1 MLKIEI
7 SINAEIIIFIIIL
20 ILAKKIW
27 LYTLFILFVLLHE
40 LTHMIVGIALG
51 FKLKKLSIMPIG
63 FKIEFRK
70 INSNKYIEQK
80 KIFVSAAGPAIN
92 LLIAGLAAIFKLHIN
107 IIYINLIIALFNLI
121 PIYPLDG
128 GRILKSILNIKF
140 EYTKACKIVKMVSN
154 LSIIALTAL
163 CSILVLRIKNI
174 SIILVL
180 AYLWYLVIRE
190 NRKYKLLKRMYKLI
204 EKIDN

>member
-40 LTHMIVGIALG
+40 LTHIIVAVALG
-51 FKLKKLSIMPIG
+51 FKPKKLSIMPFG
-63 FKIEFRK
+63 FKMEFNEIK
-70 INSNKYIEQK
+70 NNKNIKLK
-80 KIFVSAAGPAIN
+80 KIAVAAAGPTIN
-92 LLIAGLAAIFKLHIN
+92 LLIVGIANIFKLHIN

-140 EYTKACKIVKMVSN
+140 EYNKAYKIVNIVSN
-154 LSIIALTAL
+154 LCIIALTAF
-163 CSILVLRIKNI
+163 CSVLVLRFKNI
-174 SIILVL
+174 SIIFVL

-190 NRKYKLLKRMYKLI
+190 NKRYKIIKRVYRMI
-204 EKIDN
+204 EKTDN